1 MVHKCTTFHMQT
13 NVNYNIQITMFF
25 SLGLHRR
32 KKRIISCKPHF
43 NSLFLIKTTIL
54 NFEKKIQTKKVK
66 KQQKKKKQW
75 ENLKALDLLNLP
87 NPNFLTQLFENIPNT
102 FKF

>member
-1 MVHKCTTFHMQT
+1 MWSNRRM
-13 NVNYNIQITMFF
+13 IQK
-25 SLGLHRR
+25 RR
-32 KKRIISCKPHF
+32 ERSENQKSK
-43 NSLFLIKTTIL
+43 KTT
-54 NFEKKIQTKKVK
+54 
-66 KQQKKKKQW
+66 KKKKQW